1 MEKIEKMNVTL
12 ILGNG
17 FDLNMGLPT
26 AYSDFYKYYMRV
38 DSPKTTQLIKQE
50 ISDKPQTWADLEKS
64 MGEISKKYGQDSDAY
79 IEAFEN
85 VRDELAKYLSAV
97 DGYDIT
103 NMDELSLHFYRDVLD
118 IDRFLDNKPKQ
129 EYRQFLQ
136 GVNSPNEVNL
146 TIVNFNYTSTIEKLM
161 AMRTEFAM
169 PNKKLD
175 CKEIIHVHQDLNTG
189 ILMGVNDVSQISNE
203 AYGNEFDIRSMMV
216 KPFINEMFAAGN
228 DNRAKKV
235 IENSQ
240 VIILFGTS
248 FGETDEMWW
257 DWIKTYMYGNNKR
270 IIYCPYENEG
280 IRPSHETNVIRKIHY
295 SKMGLA
301 QRLGGNNHQV
311 INDLYNKIY
320 PIRNNHLFEFRFTP
334 RQRKMVREDIINGLM
349 AEAVPLA

>member
-1 MEKIEKMNVTL
+1 MNVTL
-12 ILGNG
+12 VLGNG

-26 AYSDFYKYYMRV
+26 SYSDFYRYYMRV
-38 DSPKTTQLIKQE
+38 ESPKATSLIKHE
-50 ISDKPQTWADLEKS
+50 INDKPQTWADLEKS
-64 MGEISKKYGQDSDAY
+64 IGEISKEYQQNTDAY

-85 VRDELAKYLSAV
+85 VRDELTKYLMEV
-97 DGYDIT
+97 DKYTIPNLGNFAEHFLQDI
-103 NMDELSLHFYRDVLD
+103 LDV
-118 IDRFLDNKPKQ
+118 DRYLDNKPKQ
-129 EYRQFLQ
+129 EYRDFLK
-136 GVNSPNEVNL
+136 GVNSPNEIEL
-146 TIVNFNYTSTIEKLM
+146 TVVNFNYTSTVEKMM
-161 AMRTEFAM
+161 AFKNERAI
-169 PNKKLD
+169 PPKKVTFH
-175 CKEIIHVHQDLNTG
+175 EVIHVHQDLDTG

-216 KPFINEMFAAGN
+216 KPFINEMFAADN

-257 DWIKTYMYGNNKR
+257 DWIKAYVYGNNKR

-280 IRPSHETNVIRKIHY
+280 IRPTHETNVIRKIHY

-301 QRLGGNNHQV
+301 QRLGGNNQQV

-320 PIRNNHLFEFRFTP
+320 PVRNNHLFEFGANYR
-334 RQRKMVREDIINGLM
+334 RRNMVREDIINGLM